1 MHVHTHVFFLNKKEI
16 NPSPLAIVGSFI
28 PDIAL
33 TGIIGWDDLHKK
45 EIIEKFQKLIN
56 ETRPE
61 LGDFGKGIMCHFI
74 VDEISHRKYK
84 DGIGYAYKIITPE
97 LMKLT
102 SQSFQIKDDKVARGI
117 AHNAIELAVNSFML
131 EKDPEIIDEVRN
143 AIGAV
148 DKEAIENILSLFFK
162 LNKEK
167 VSSALKNYFSL
178 VTKYDTRNEKDYI
191 ELCDETNMLI
201 FNKTVNKDKT
211 RKLMLY
217 SRDLV
222 KDSYREFLNT
232 STSVSPSN

>member
-1 MHVHTHVFFLNKKEI
+1 MYVHTHVFFLNKKEI
-16 NPSPLAIVGSFI
+16 KSSPLAIVGSFI

-33 TGIIGWDDLHKK
+33 MGIIGWDDLHKK
-45 EIIEKFQKLIN
+45 DIIEKFQVFIN
-56 ETRPE
+56 ETQPE
-61 LGDFGKGIMCHFI
+61 LGDLGKGTMCHFM
-74 VDEISHRKYK
+74 VDEITHKHYK
-84 DGIGYAYKIITPE
+84 DDIGYAYKIITPA
-97 LMKLT
+97 LIKLT
-102 SQSFQIKDDKVARGI
+102 SQSFQIKDDKAAKGI

-131 EKDPEIIDEVRN
+131 ENNPEIIGEVKD

-148 DKEAIENILSLFFK
+148 DNEIIANILSLFFK

-167 VSSALKNYFSL
+167 VTSALKNYFSL
-178 VTKYDTRNEKDYI
+178 VTKYDTRNAKDYV
-191 ELCDETNMLI
+191 ELCNDTNMLI

-222 KDSYREFLNT
+222 KDSYQEFLDT